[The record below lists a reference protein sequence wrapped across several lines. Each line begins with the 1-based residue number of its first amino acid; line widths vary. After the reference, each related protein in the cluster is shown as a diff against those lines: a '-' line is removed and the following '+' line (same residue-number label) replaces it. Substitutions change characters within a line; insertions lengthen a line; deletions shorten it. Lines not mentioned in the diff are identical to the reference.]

1 MTLKDFLARLA
12 GARRDGRQSQAGAS
26 RPGDFLPGLRPVVDE
41 VEPYFDEVFAAPAH
55 GAPTKGGAP
64 PASGRRSEMRAPKL
78 LPWVARKAGISD
90 ELALK
95 LWRRAAGES
104 EALYGCCDSADYYAA
119 AMSRFLDLVEDESET
134 YCREPAAGGRTSWIW
149 RHERRMSQ
157 LNMAAAQEICRLWQS
172 NWHAF
177 FAAQKPS
184 ALRLR

>member
-1 MTLKDFLARLA
+1 MTLKNFLARVT
-12 GARRDGRQSQAGAS
+12 GSRRDGPQRQTRAGS
-26 RPGDFLPGLRPVVDE
+26 LDNFLPGLRPVVDE
-41 VEPYFDEVFAAPAH
+41 VDTYFDDVFAAPAH
-55 GAPTKGGAP
+55 DGPTKGGAP

-78 LPWVARKAGISD
+78 LPWVARKAGIND

-104 EALYGCCDSADYYAA
+104 EVLCGNCDSADYYAA
-119 AMSRFLDLVEDESET
+119 AMSRFLDLVEGESET
-134 YCREPAAGGRTSWIW
+134 FCREPAAGVRTSWIW

-172 NWHAF
+172 NWLTF